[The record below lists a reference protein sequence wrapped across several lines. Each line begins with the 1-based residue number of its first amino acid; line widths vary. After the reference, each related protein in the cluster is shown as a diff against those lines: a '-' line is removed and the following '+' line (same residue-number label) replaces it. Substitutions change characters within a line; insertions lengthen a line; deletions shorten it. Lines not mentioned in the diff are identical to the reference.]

1 MSATVLLF
9 LVHFEKF
16 SFDGLYH
23 QHLAGINLV
32 SKWVVIKD
40 ARKYSLIHLSLY

>member
-1 MSATVLLF
+1 MSATPLLF

-32 SKWVVIKD
+32 SKWVETKD
-40 ARKYSLIHLSLY
+40 VFKYSLIHLSMY